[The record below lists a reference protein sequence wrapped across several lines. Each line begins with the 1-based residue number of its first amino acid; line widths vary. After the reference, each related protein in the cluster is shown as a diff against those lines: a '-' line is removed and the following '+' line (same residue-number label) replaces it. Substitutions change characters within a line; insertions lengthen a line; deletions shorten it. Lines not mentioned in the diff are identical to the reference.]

1 MNTVISTLPQQWI
14 SYCHNGGYL
23 FYPFCKSRSIGEII
37 AFNIEDRGKLIPTIA
52 VDRYAGDAIQSP
64 HGVDITKAYL
74 DRLGYY
80 AETQQDA

>member
-14 SYCHNGGYL
+14 SCGHDGGYL
-23 FYPFCKSRSIGEII
+23 FYPFCKSRRIGEII
-37 AFNIEDRGKLIPTIA
+37 AFNTEDRRKSIPTTA
-52 VDRYAGDAIQSP
+52 VDRYAGDSGQSP
-64 HGVDITKAYL
+64 HGVDITSAYL

>member
-14 SYCHNGGYL
+14 SCGHNGGYL
-23 FYPFCKSRSIGEII
+23 FYPFCKSRRIGEII
-37 AFNIEDRGKLIPTIA
+37 AFNTEDRRKPIPTIA
-52 VDRYAGDAIQSP
+52 VDRYAGDSGQSP
-64 HGVDITKAYL
+64 HGVDITSAYL